1 MFDIIIIVGPKD
13 LNILDK
19 QILYTKRNIL
29 GYRNIY
35 ILSYYPFIKIENCI
49 IIPEQIFPFK
59 LKDIEEIHGKNERN
73 GWYLQQLLKIYVSLV
88 IPKVLDRYLI
98 IDCDTFFIKPIN
110 FIEKITDK
118 ELFNIGEE
126 YHEPYFNHM
135 KKLYPKLIK
144 YYSNASG
151 ICHHM
156 LFNRKYI
163 LELINIVETYHGNK
177 KPFWRIFLEEVE
189 NKYRI
194 KNGSGASE
202 YEIYFNFMLIYHID
216 KIKIRKLQWKNTN
229 KLEDLYNKNLDYI
242 SYHWYL
248 R

>member
-1 MFDIIIIVGPKD
+1 MFDIIVVVGPKD
-13 LNILDK
+13 LNILNK
-19 QILYTKRNIL
+19 QILNTKRNIV

-35 ILSYYPFIKIENCI
+35 ILSYYPFIKVENCI

-59 LKDIEEIHGKNERN
+59 LKDISEIHGKNERN
-73 GWYLQQLLKIYVSLV
+73 GWYLQQLLKLYVSLV
-88 IPKVLDRYLI
+88 IPKILDRYLI

-110 FIEKITDK
+110 FIDKLTDK

-135 KKLYPKLIK
+135 KRLHPSFIK
-144 YYSNASG
+144 VLQNASG

-163 LELINIVETYHGNK
+163 LELINIVENYHKNK
-177 KPFWRIFLEEVE
+177 KPFWKIFLENVDINLRKEG
-189 NKYRI
+189 
-194 KNGSGASE
+194 GSGASE
-202 YEIYFNFMLIYHID
+202 YEIYFNFMLIYHSD
-216 KIKIRKLQWKNTN
+216 KIKIRELKWKNTN
-229 KLEDLYNKNLDYI
+229 KLEDLYNNYDYI